1 MAEWNDVKARRRS
14 REHDWRGAPTTT
26 VQWGRATLLAALTM
40 LIATEA
46 CAADQL
52 TLAELLSAARA
63 ENPEIRAAEAQY
75 QAMRQRP
82 VQEGTLPDPTVGVRY
97 HNERFDQITLGESD
111 FSFVEFSAEQEV
123 PFPGKLGLRARMADR
138 DAEREGAMRDATI
151 LMVLARVAS
160 SYADIAVVD
169 RSRDLLAESQGA
181 LDMMVEQA
189 NAAFGVGQAAQQDVL
204 RGMLERDIL
213 LERLTILAQKRA
225 AAEATIN
232 ALLARPPEA
241 EVPPTTWTDTFATLP
256 PAEALRNRL
265 VDSAPELRAARENV
279 LRSTAALDLAR
290 REYLP
295 DLAFMAAYSNKSGLF
310 PEWEVGMRIRV
321 PLYFWRRQQAGVA
334 EATYAR
340 IAAEQSQRNVRS
352 TLEGRLGEVASMG
365 NAAARLA
372 RLYNDRLVPQASLT
386 LDSARASYTVG
397 KVDFLTV
404 ITAFT
409 TLLDYRIRHVEE
421 IGNVQRARAEIA
433 PLIGEPPPEEWG
445 K

>member
-1 MAEWNDVKARRRS
+1 MR
-14 REHDWRGAPTTT
+14 T
-26 VQWGRATLLAALTM
+26 VRWGHAAALVGVTM
-40 LIATEA
+40 LIASRA

-52 TLAELLSAARA
+52 TLAELLRVARTD
-63 ENPEIRAAEAQY
+63 NPEIRAAAAQY

-97 HNERFDQITLGESD
+97 HNERWDRITFGESD

-138 DAEREGAMRDATI
+138 EAEREGAMRDVTT

-160 SYADIAVVD
+160 SYADLAVVD
-169 RSRDLLAESQGA
+169 RARALLADSQRA

-189 NAAFGVGQAAQQDVL
+189 NTAYGVGRAAQQDVL
-204 RGMLERDIL
+204 RGTLEREVL
-213 LERLTILAQKRA
+213 VERLTMLAQKRA
-225 AAEATIN
+225 AAQANIN

-241 EVPPTTWTDTFATLP
+241 EVPPTTWSDASATLP
-256 PAEALRNRL
+256 PSEVLRKRL
-265 VDSAPELRAARENV
+265 ADAAPELRAARENV
-279 LRSTAALDLAR
+279 LRSAAALDLAR

-295 DLAFMAAYSNKSGLF
+295 DFAFMAGYSNKNGLF
-310 PEWEVGMRIRV
+310 PEWEVGMRINV
-321 PLYFWRRQQAGVA
+321 PLYFWRRQQPRVV

-340 IAAEQSQRNVRS
+340 TAAEESQRKVRS

-365 NAAARLA
+365 EAAARLV
-372 RLYNDRLVPQASLT
+372 RLYRDRLVPQASLT

-404 ITAFT
+404 LTAFT
-409 TLLDYRIRHVEE
+409 ALLEYRIRQVEE
-421 IGNVQRARAEIA
+421 VGNLQRARAEIA